1 MLTKEILEWP
11 RTKYFYHELEDLSVN
26 YCLGYSHQLHS
37 IACAMAEA
45 AHLNRTL
52 LLADKFCSSHFHN
65 PTGDAVWHPFD
76 NVFNISLLRK
86 HVRIEL
92 LPDPSAFIETLT
104 PGSSVVYL
112 RNEILTEV
120 CQDGAEVHP
129 QEIHPHICSAP
140 GQDARHGRAC
150 AHASTVEARP
160 TGMSLSY
167 YLKSFHGSHRVNR
180 G

>member
-11 RTKYFYHELEDLSVN
+11 REKYFYHELEDLSVN

-37 IACAMAEA
+37 IGMPVWVVTSFCFSHTTHTACAMAEA

-52 LLADKFCSSHFHN
+52 LLADTFCSSHFHN
-65 PTGDAVWHPFD
+65 PTGDSVWHPFE

-86 HVRIEL
+86 HVRIQL
-92 LPDPSAFIETLT
+92 LQNPNAFIETLT

-120 CQDGAEVHP
+120 RRREPERPKTWWPAYYHP
-129 QEIHPHICSAP
+129 CLCSAWT
-140 GQDARHGRAC
+140 R
-150 AHASTVEARP
+150 
-160 TGMSLSY
+160 
-167 YLKSFHGSHRVNR
+167 
-180 G
+180 